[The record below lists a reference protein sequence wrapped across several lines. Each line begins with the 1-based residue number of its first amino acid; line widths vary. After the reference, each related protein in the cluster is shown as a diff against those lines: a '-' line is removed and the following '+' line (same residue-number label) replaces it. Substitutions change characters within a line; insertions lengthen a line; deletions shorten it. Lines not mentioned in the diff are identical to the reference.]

1 MRAADLR
8 KTLAKFATTDRD
20 FVAAVDADR
29 VARVVRYE
37 LVTNRPFHPNLIA
50 AIDGIRRSLTLS
62 EDIADQAKA
71 VTDACG
77 IGQSALRSFLDRLAL
92 SGDSSTVS
100 DVRAS
105 VHRTIANWGGSTDT
119 LAKLRLSNL
128 LRLCREKAGAP
139 GQFNNLIGRV
149 DVLAALEVGHEDD
162 LFPTPAAFP
171 AVGEIIDRPVV
182 EQIAARIDEPGPPIV
197 AHSPGGMGK
206 TVVMQA
212 LARRLDNGANA
223 VVLFYCFGAGRWR
236 DPADGRHTVQR
247 ARAAYSQPARGAR
260 PFVTPY
266 SQAARPPIWH
276 EPFGAD
282 LSKQSKQCVP
292 PIHAGASFFCWMR
305 LTHSALQAA
314 ETHTEA
320 FSHVI
325 LKSLAITPI
334 DGVSV
339 VASCRTERLEVATNG
354 AECREIP
361 IEPFSPHVTR
371 RIVGLHD
378 QTATDA
384 EIAALQTRSGG
395 NPRVLDAL
403 LRAGRPYDD
412 IEPLRDETPSRADL
426 LDGLLKQK
434 NRRCGARGARE
445 RVVDERD

>member
-1 MRAADLR
+1 M
-8 KTLAKFATTDRD
+8 
-20 FVAAVDADR
+20 
-29 VARVVRYE
+29 
-37 LVTNRPFHPNLIA
+37 
-50 AIDGIRRSLTLS
+50 
-62 EDIADQAKA
+62 
-71 VTDACG
+71 
-77 IGQSALRSFLDRLAL
+77 
-92 SGDSSTVS
+92 
-100 DVRAS
+100 
-105 VHRTIANWGGSTDT
+105 
-119 LAKLRLSNL
+119 
-128 LRLCREKAGAP
+128 
-139 GQFNNLIGRV
+139 
-149 DVLAALEVGHEDD
+149 
-162 LFPTPAAFP
+162 
-171 AVGEIIDRPVV
+171 
-182 EQIAARIDEPGPPIV
+182 
-197 AHSPGGMGK
+197 
-206 TVVMQA
+206 
-212 LARRLDNGANA
+212 
-223 VVLFYCFGAGRWR
+223 
-236 DPADGRHTVQR
+236 
-247 ARAAYSQPARGAR
+247 
-260 PFVTPY
+260 TPY

-361 IEPFSPHVTR
+361 IEPFSPHETR

-426 LDGLLKQK
+426 LDGLLKQ
-434 NRRCGARGARE
+434 RIDDAVREALARGLSTNEIDALLAGLALLPLPVPLIELAVAHDRSEAAIESFAADLSPLIDRTPHGLIFRDEPTETLIRKLFKNDSASQTSVVERLERRQVDSSYAARALPIVLTSLGRTDDLIRLAFDK
-445 RVVDERD
+445 RVPNRQRVELLNARSACPVLSQRSWHAAQKGVQKGVRMT